1 MRVSELDGA
10 AVGLWG
16 AGREA
21 AAAFRAL
28 SAGVVAVIATDEPVP
43 DAERARFPGAR
54 FAHGADAVTALS
66 RCDVVVRSPGISRY
80 RDEVLELQ
88 AAGVQLT
95 TATNLWF
102 AEHHDEHVIGITGTK
117 GKSTTASLVERLVT
131 AAGAHAELAGN
142 IGRPLLDLLHP
153 QRPPDVWV
161 VELSSYQ
168 AADLR
173 FSPEVAVVVNLFREH
188 VDWHGSEA
196 VYYADKLNILR
207 HRPRVAILNG
217 RDARLVELAGEVP
230 SVLFGVQAGYDVEE
244 GAVVRDGRTVV
255 RMDHTALL
263 GEHNALNVAAA
274 LAAADAAGWPAADP
288 EAALAGFEPL
298 AHRLQTV
305 IDDGAVRFVDDS
317 ISTTPESSA
326 AALRA
331 LPGRPLALIV
341 GGHDR
346 GQDFAALADAVA
358 EHGRV
363 RRVVGVPDNGERA
376 LAAITARCGDAVEAR
391 MAHGLDEAVGLA
403 HGAVYRGGVVL
414 LSPAAPSFG
423 HFRDF
428 TERGERFRQAASRVR
443 MPR

>member
-21 AAAFRAL
+21 AAVFRAL
-28 SAGVVAVIATDEPVP
+28 TPGSIVVATDEPVP
-43 DAERARFPGAR
+43 DADRARFPGAR
-54 FAHGADAVTALS
+54 FADGADAVRALS

-88 AAGVQLT
+88 SAGVQLT
-95 TATNLWF
+95 TATNLGF
-102 AEHHDEHVIGITGTK
+102 AEHGGGNVIGITGTK
-117 GKSTTASLVERLVT
+117 GKSTTASLVHRLVA

-142 IGRPLLDLLHP
+142 IGRPLLDLLRP
-153 QRPPDVWV
+153 ERPPDVWV

-173 FSPEVAVVVNLFREH
+173 VSPEVAVVINLFREH
-188 VDWHGSEA
+188 LDWHGSEA
-196 VYYADKLNILR
+196 VYFADKLNVVR
-207 HRPRVAILNG
+207 HGPRVAILNG
-217 RDARLVELAGEVP
+217 RDARLVELAGDVP
-230 SVLFGVQAGYDVEE
+230 SVLFGVQAGYDVQD

-255 RMDHTALL
+255 RMDRTALL

-274 LAAADAAGWPAADP
+274 LAAADAAGWPPADP

-317 ISTTPESSA
+317 ISTTPESAA

-341 GGHDR
+341 GGQDR
-346 GQDFAALADAVA
+346 GQDFAALAEAIA

-363 RRVVGVPDNGERA
+363 RRVVGVPDNGDRA
-376 LAAITARCGDAVEAR
+376 LAAIAARCAGIDAQMAGD
-391 MAHGLDEAVGLA
+391 LDTAVGLA
-403 HGAVYRGGVVL
+403 HGAVLRGGVVL
-414 LSPAAPSFG
+414 LSPAAPSYG
-423 HFRDF
+423 RFRDF
-428 TERGERFRQAASRVR
+428 IERGERFRQAASRVR

>member
-1 MRVSELDGA
+1 M
-10 AVGLWG
+10 
-16 AGREA
+16 GRRPRGRRG
-21 AAAFRAL
+21 FRAL

-102 AEHHDEHVIGITGTK
+102 AEHHDEQVIGITGTK

-207 HRPRVAILNG
+207 HRPRVG
-217 RDARLVELAGEVP
+217 RSSTAATPASSSSPAKCRACCSACRPATTSKRGPSCATAGP
-230 SVLFGVQAGYDVEE
+230 SCAWTIRRCS
-244 GAVVRDGRTVV
+244 A
-255 RMDHTALL
+255 
-263 GEHNALNVAAA
+263 
-274 LAAADAAGWPAADP
+274 
-288 EAALAGFEPL
+288 
-298 AHRLQTV
+298 
-305 IDDGAVRFVDDS
+305 
-317 ISTTPESSA
+317 STT
-326 AALRA
+326 R
-331 LPGRPLALIV
+331 
-341 GGHDR
+341 
-346 GQDFAALADAVA
+346 
-358 EHGRV
+358 
-363 RRVVGVPDNGERA
+363 
-376 LAAITARCGDAVEAR
+376 
-391 MAHGLDEAVGLA
+391 
-403 HGAVYRGGVVL
+403 
-414 LSPAAPSFG
+414 
-423 HFRDF
+423 
-428 TERGERFRQAASRVR
+428 
-443 MPR
+443 